1 MKCQCNLFTHVTCKS
16 VEAGAKKK
24 KLKRKDEEMKN
35 KEWSTVNNEINK
47 EAVRGRERNRMKQ
60 KVNPPPPRSQTL
72 NATLVEG

>member
-35 KEWSTVNNEINK
+35 KE
-47 EAVRGRERNRMKQ
+47 
-60 KVNPPPPRSQTL
+60 
-72 NATLVEG
+72 